1 MEIQEPFI
9 TGNRSS
15 ILEILDFNTLLP
27 LSVINRKDNKREGIL
42 LSREDAINAR
52 DWLNQWIEKTNQQE
66 ESTDE
71 NNR

>member
-1 MEIQEPFI
+1 MEIQETFI
-9 TGNRSS
+9 AGNRSS
-15 ILEILDFNTLLP
+15 ILEILDFSTLLP

-42 LSREDAINAR
+42 LSREDAIDAR

-71 NNR
+71 NNG

>member
-1 MEIQEPFI
+1 MEIQETFI
-9 TGNRSS
+9 AGNRSS
-15 ILEILDFNTLLP
+15 ILEILDFSTLLP

-52 DWLNQWIEKTNQQE
+52 DWLNQWIEKANQQE

-71 NNR
+71 NNG

>member
-1 MEIQEPFI
+1 MERQEPFI
-9 TGNRSS
+9 AGNRSS
-15 ILEILDFNTLLP
+15 ILEILDFSTLLP

-42 LSREDAINAR
+42 LSREDAINVR

-71 NNR
+71 NNG

>member
-1 MEIQEPFI
+1 MEIQETFI
-9 TGNRSS
+9 AGNRSS
-15 ILEILDFNTLLP
+15 ILEILDFSTLLP

-71 NNR
+71 NNG

>member
-1 MEIQEPFI
+1 MEIQETFI
-9 TGNRSS
+9 AGNRSS
-15 ILEILDFNTLLP
+15 ILEILDFSTLLP

-42 LSREDAINAR
+42 LSRENAINAR

-71 NNR
+71 NNG